1 MEKTGQELQ
10 GIPGIQDLC
19 REWLAEKKET
29 LTPSS
34 YRCYARNLTNHIV
47 PFFDQTD
54 SFHFT
59 KELVSSFAAW
69 LEDNGLSA
77 RTIQN
82 ILYQLRLICV
92 FAAEKY
98 KLSNPFAE
106 EPAPA
111 NRPEKAVS
119 CFSAGEIRQ
128 LEQYLSHRLT
138 PGKLGILI
146 CLHTGLRLTEIAALR
161 WEDIN
166 WKENILRV
174 RNAAE
179 NPEGKG
185 SYQFVSLEGSWN
197 RNIPIH
203 RRLKEWLLPLK
214 RERGY
219 VLTGTD
225 IPLHPR
231 TYEYQCKKY
240 YNEAFVR
247 TLTFTALRDTFAVNR
262 LQAGCDVQYLAE
274 LLGYAYSVN
283 VLSRYKEY
291 LSKNKKELSTKAVLE
306 TACVFSI

>member
-1 MEKTGQELQ
+1 MGETERKTR
-10 GIPGIQDLC
+10 GIPEIQDLC
-19 REWLAEKKET
+19 REWMAEKKET

-34 YRCYARNLTNHIV
+34 YHCYARNLTNHII
-47 PFFDQTD
+47 PFFDKMD
-54 SFHFT
+54 SFPFT
-59 KELVSSFAAW
+59 KELISSFEVW
-69 LEDNGLSA
+69 LEDGGLS
-77 RTIQN
+77 RKTIQN
-82 ILYQLRLICV
+82 ILCQLRLICV
-92 FAAEKY
+92 YAAEKY
-98 KLSNPFAE
+98 KLPNPFAE
-106 EPAPA
+106 RPVSV
-111 NRPEKAVS
+111 NRPEKTIS
-119 CFSAGEIRQ
+119 CFSAGEARQ
-128 LEQYLSHRLT
+128 LEQYLSHNLT

-161 WEDIN
+161 WEDIH
-166 WKENILRV
+166 WKENILHV

-185 SYQFVSLEGSWN
+185 AYQLVPLEGSWN

-219 VLTGTD
+219 VLTGTEQF
-225 IPLHPR
+225 LNPR

-262 LQAGCDVQYLAE
+262 LQAGCDIQYLSE

-283 VLSRYKEY
+283 ILSRYKDY